1 MFLKFKTNLQIQSP
15 RMNTIVIFASLTVTK
30 IGMIVM
36 IRILISYDSDKQ

>member
-1 MFLKFKTNLQIQSP
+1 
-15 RMNTIVIFASLTVTK
+15 MNTIVIFASLTVTK